1 MKEVKV
7 WSPREDLRFRN
18 MREHKL
24 TYKQIAEVLG
34 RTIASV
40 HNHTVMLKVTY
51 YKHNLH
57 FENKKKV
64 LININ

>member
-1 MKEVKV
+1 MKDVKV

-40 HNHTVMLKVTY
+40 HNHTVMLKG
-51 YKHNLH
+51 N
-57 FENKKKV
+57 V
-64 LININ
+64 LQT